1 MKLVYIVAV
10 RKAVLAATCVG
21 LLVAPVAAAAE
32 EDFPPPDEY
41 NPASFKWGI
50 TSAESDFMAAFL
62 AMFPKESAPA
72 VDPKLCAAAR
82 AKSEDLAE
90 HPKLPKKLDS
100 SSFRPLLW
108 KYGVAEFQYL
118 PVSFVV
124 DNIESDLRALKDYV
138 ASTSKDGFG
147 SCGFGL
153 APRKG
158 GGRVATV
165 ICAKKIAEI
174 LPIGRQYAGGSSVAL
189 KGVLLQGYTSP
200 RVFIS
205 QPSGQVSRIEPAVT
219 AEGFGATL
227 KFDGGPGKYLVQVMA
242 SGNSGPEVAVL
253 VPVYIEIRMADI
265 MKDITSPLVTTDPS
279 KGVDAKKAEEMLG
292 NAIKFERSKMNLKPL
307 KPLAELYTIAKTK
320 SKLMADAKQ
329 FGHNVKKVSLES
341 SLRHA
346 MVTYSTAGENIGV
359 NSSPKMGHYLF
370 MNSPAHRA
378 NILSSVM
385 THYGV
390 GVEKTRD
397 TDEYYIT
404 EIFVCLEN
412 Y

>member
-1 MKLVYIVAV
+1 MSAV
-10 RKAVLAATCVG
+10 WKAVFPAACLAIA
-21 LLVAPVAAAAE
+21 VASAAAGAD
-32 EDFPPPDEY
+32 EDFPAPDEY

-62 AMFPKESAPA
+62 ALFPKESAPA

-82 AKSEDLAE
+82 GKSEELAGL
-90 HPKLPKKLDS
+90 PKLPRKLDS

-108 KYGVAEFQYL
+108 KYGVVEFQYL

-124 DNIESDLRALKDYV
+124 DDIQSDLRALKDYV
-138 ASTSKDGFG
+138 SSTSQDGFS

-174 LPIGRQYAGGSSVAL
+174 SPIGRQYANGSNVVL
-189 KGVLLQGYTSP
+189 KGVLLQGYTRP
-200 RVFIS
+200 RVFVS
-205 QPSGQVSRIEPAVT
+205 QPSGQVSKIEPGVG

-242 SGNSGPEVAVL
+242 TGKSGPEVAVV
-253 VPVYIEIRMADI
+253 VPVYVEIRMADI

-292 NAIKFERSKMNLKPL
+292 NAINFERSKMNLKPL
-307 KPLAELYTIAKTK
+307 KPLAELHTLAKTK

-341 SLRHA
+341 SLKHA

-385 THYGV
+385 TRFGV
-390 GVEKTRD
+390 GVEKTKD

-404 EIFVCLEN
+404 EIFVCLED